1 MKKQTK
7 KNTRATR
14 PPISDRS
21 NAAVSRVT
29 AQPTRASAT
38 SATEV
43 GRTTYVGSSRVRQS
57 TRASATPTGTI
68 GTHITRPHVQ
78 PTPSPTTTPAATE
91 TTDAQSASRGRAA
104 MSANDSGGGSGSR
117 AGLLTGSVA
126 STVAS
131 PSPPMRSGSA
141 SSGSTSGIRAI
152 SLGTSRPPRP
162 DTTAATSTASTV
174 EFTSGP

>member
-57 TRASATPTGTI
+57 TNASATPTGTS
-68 GTHITRPHVQ
+68 GTHITRPQVQ
-78 PTPSPTTTPAATE
+78 PTPSPTSTPA
-91 TTDAQSASRGRAA
+91 TTDATTAQRARPGRAA
-104 MSANDSGGGSGSR
+104 MSAKGSGGGSGSR
-117 AGLLTGSVA
+117 AGGVA
-126 STVAS
+126 STVPS
-131 PSPPMRSGSA
+131 PSPPGWSG
-141 SSGSTSGIRAI
+141 
-152 SLGTSRPPRP
+152 
-162 DTTAATSTASTV
+162 
-174 EFTSGP
+174 